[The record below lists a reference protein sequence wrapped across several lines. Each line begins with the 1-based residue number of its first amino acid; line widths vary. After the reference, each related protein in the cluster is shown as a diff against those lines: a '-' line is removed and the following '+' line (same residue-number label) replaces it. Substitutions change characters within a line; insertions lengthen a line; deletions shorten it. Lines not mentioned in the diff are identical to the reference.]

1 MLTYGLNAQIMNEE
15 QRELLITERD
25 EIRLK
30 NENSRFADPK
40 DIRRIDAIN
49 SLLMTDGETENLQ
62 WKTVK
67 GRGGNKGLNAKKPYY
82 RKGKVG

>member
-1 MLTYGLNAQIMNEE
+1 MTEE
-15 QRELLITERD
+15 IKQLLITERD
-25 EIRLK
+25 DIRLK
-30 NENSRFADPK
+30 NENSRSPDPK

-49 SLLMTDGETENLQ
+49 SLLMTNGETENLQ

-82 RKGKVG
+82 RKGKIG

>member
-1 MLTYGLNAQIMNEE
+1 MNEQE
-15 QRELLITERD
+15 RQELIEERD
-25 EIRLK
+25 EIRLEL
-30 NENSRFADPK
+30 NNARFADPK
-40 DIRRIDAIN
+40 KVRRIDAIN

>member
-1 MLTYGLNAQIMNEE
+1 MNEQE
-15 QRELLITERD
+15 RQELIEERD
-25 EIRLK
+25 KIRLELDK
-30 NENSRFADPK
+30 ARFADPK
-40 DIRRIDAIN
+40 KVRRIDAIN
-49 SLLMTDGETENLQ
+49 SLLMTDGETETLQ